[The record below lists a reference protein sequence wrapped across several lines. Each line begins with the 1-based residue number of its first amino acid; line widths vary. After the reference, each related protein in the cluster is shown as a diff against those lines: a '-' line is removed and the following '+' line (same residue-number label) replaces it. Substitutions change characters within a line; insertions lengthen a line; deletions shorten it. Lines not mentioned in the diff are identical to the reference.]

1 MLTKILPDQVASYW
15 DSISFAI
22 ANSMPPFVK
31 VDEVYMS
38 NILSAL
44 LVGDLECWISTNSSG
59 NIDAIATTQFLTDAA
74 SQLKTLLIYSAYR
87 SSEVIEDQSWI
98 TAFQTISEYARNSGC
113 CAIACYTTVD
123 KIIQQALKFGGQ
135 LQTFITF
142 NV

>member
-1 MLTKILPDQVASYW
+1 MLTKILPDQVSTYW

-38 NILSAL
+38 NVLTAL
-44 LVGDLECWISTNSSG
+44 LIGDLECWISTNSSG
-59 NIDAIATTQFLTDAA
+59 VIDAIATTQILTDNA
-74 SQLKTLLIYSAYR
+74 SGLKTLLIYSAYR
-87 SSEVIEDQSWI
+87 AQENIEDKSWLE
-98 TAFQTISEYARNSGC
+98 AFQTISQYARNSGC
-113 CAIACYTTVD
+113 CAIACYTVVD

-142 NV
+142 NI

>member
-1 MLTKILPDQVASYW
+1 MLTKILPDQVANYW

-31 VDEVYMS
+31 TDEVYMS

-44 LVGDLECWISTNSSG
+44 LVGDLECWVSTNSKG
-59 NIDAIATTQFLTDAA
+59 DIDAIVTTQFLVDAA

-87 SSEVIEDQSWI
+87 SSEIIEDQSWI
-98 TAFQTISEYARNSGC
+98 DAFQTISQYARNSGC
-113 CAIACYTTVD
+113 CAIACYTVVD

-135 LQTFITF
+135 LQTFISF